1 MSLEKKAADSIS
13 RVFPDKLPV
22 FTLALSGGRDSVCL
36 LFCLHQLMKQGMRFS
51 LEAVHVHH
59 RMRQEADRDEAFC
72 RNLCDTWQIPYQA
85 VYVDVPSLIR
95 KQGLSA
101 EEAARRLRY
110 EALFQA
116 ARGGV
121 IVLAH
126 HQKDQAE
133 TVLLHLLRGTSL
145 KGLGGMKELSSSE
158 FGDGK
163 LFRPLLHV
171 TEEELEEYVK
181 ENRLSY
187 ITDETN
193 LDSSYTRNRIRHELL
208 PQLKS
213 YNPQIVPA
221 LDRMAGSIRED
232 LAFLE
237 EETRKAYLNCQ
248 TGSDEEK
255 GLRVSR
261 LLSYPPAIS
270 KRVLLKYLE
279 EMGLSKDISHEHL
292 RSLFSLLE
300 GESGRQ
306 IVLPKGLTVEKSYDI
321 LCIYKCPHSIASDQL
336 KGQVRRLEEKEIKAI
351 VSKPQKAVFPKD
363 SLTKILAFPEG
374 EPLPVWRGR
383 RAGDYMTI
391 RLSDGTMGRKKLQD
405 ILQDDHVPRHKR
417 DEMVLLC
424 AGDKVLWIVGGRIS
438 EDVKI
443 SSETKS
449 MIKACY
455 EKGERNDERR
465 SDQGDD

>member
-85 VYVDVPSLIR
+85 VYVDVPLLIR

-116 ARGGV
+116 AKGGV

-133 TVLLHLLRGTSL
+133 TLLLHLLRGTSL

-171 TEEELEEYVK
+171 TEEELEEI
-181 ENRLSY
+181 E
-187 ITDETN
+187 E
-193 LDSSYTRNRIRHELL
+193 E
-208 PQLKS
+208 
-213 YNPQIVPA
+213 
-221 LDRMAGSIRED
+221 DRGADRAAAGGTVAPYRVQRGAGSRDGGQGGGHGGSAAGDGGSGQGHES
-232 LAFLE
+232 ANG
-237 EETRKAYLNCQ
+237 ETDRSADGGAGADHR
-248 TGSDEEK
+248 TPGH
-255 GLRVSR
+255 RR
-261 LLSYPPAIS
+261 L
-270 KRVLLKYLE
+270 
-279 EMGLSKDISHEHL
+279 HL
-292 RSLFSLLE
+292 RPRGAAGQLHHE
-300 GESGRQ
+300 GGSAGPGLGQQPELRQ
-306 IVLPKGLTVEKSYDI
+306 RRGAGQEHRRRPLR
-321 LCIYKCPHSIASDQL
+321 QL
-336 KGQVRRLEEKEIKAI
+336 RRTAAE
-351 VSKPQKAVFPKD
+351 
-363 SLTKILAFPEG
+363 
-374 EPLPVWRGR
+374 
-383 RAGDYMTI
+383 
-391 RLSDGTMGRKKLQD
+391 
-405 ILQDDHVPRHKR
+405 
-417 DEMVLLC
+417 
-424 AGDKVLWIVGGRIS
+424 
-438 EDVKI
+438 
-443 SSETKS
+443 
-449 MIKACY
+449 
-455 EKGERNDERR
+455 
-465 SDQGDD
+465 